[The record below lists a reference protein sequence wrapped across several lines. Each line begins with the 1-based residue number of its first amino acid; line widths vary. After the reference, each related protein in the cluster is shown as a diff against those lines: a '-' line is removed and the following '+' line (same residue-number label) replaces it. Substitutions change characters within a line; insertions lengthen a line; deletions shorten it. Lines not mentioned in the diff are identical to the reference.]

1 MRQSP
6 RIKPG
11 AIARVLLVDDN
22 RDGLLVR
29 KAILEEQGFVITTAV
44 NGEEALEVFAKGKFD
59 LMVTDFKMPKLNGI
73 ELIRRVRPLD
83 PALAI
88 VLISGF
94 VEALGLDEKSTGADA
109 VVNKGAHEAPNLLRT
124 VARLL
129 ARQAP
134 KKPPVSQKA
143 VKSRAKANGK
153 SV

>member
-11 AIARVLLVDDN
+11 SGARVLLVDDN

-29 KAILEEQGFVITTAV
+29 KSILEEQGFVITTAV
-44 NGEEALEVFAKGKFD
+44 NGEEALEIFSKGKFD

-73 ELIRRVRPLD
+73 ELIRRIRPLD

-88 VLISGF
+88 ILISGF
-94 VEALGLDEKSTGADA
+94 VEALGLDEQSTGSDA
-109 VVNKGAHEAPNLLRT
+109 VVNKGAHEIANLLRAVT
-124 VARLL
+124 RLL
-129 ARQAP
+129 ARTTP
-134 KKPPVSQKA
+134 RRPPLSQKA
-143 VKSRAKANGK
+143 PPVKVKAK